1 MDIDNKFLYRN
12 ILGAIVGHL
21 LKREYTLLTHIH
33 RADKVLN
40 TGIAVVELIS
50 FIYSRKDTT
59 KGTPIHAK
67 SKASR
72 HLLDSNKIAFIDE
85 LFKRSD
91 GYYAGNK
98 SKQWRLTKLSEKIL
112 QQAINIMFD
121 RFDDIHN
128 TLIKCPINSGTYSSI
143 CSQHSGTLYKSV
155 TLDLNTIKGFSLRS
169 ILNLL
174 SLSVGYSSET
184 NSLLVSME
192 HTSNTDESL
201 GRTYNVFCRLKSS
214 ERNLLGYINYD
225 ISSALQTICL
235 QLIQGSESDYPTLT
249 KYATDKDYKDAL
261 RLSIS
266 RDLDIPIDDV
276 KQKLTAFANGGI
288 SGKDKHPMYIL
299 FQEESDRLR
308 REVLAYTAE
317 YNPWLLEQ
325 SIAQSKRNLPEDI
338 DWFSLEP
345 EDSQTMARNKSSVFF
360 FVWTYYE
367 MLIRKAMLECL
378 PDGIEVHDAVYSKMI
393 VDTNYLQ
400 DIVFERTG
408 YNITIS

>member
-1 MDIDNKFLYRN
+1 
-12 ILGAIVGHL
+12 
-21 LKREYTLLTHIH
+21 
-33 RADKVLN
+33 
-40 TGIAVVELIS
+40 
-50 FIYSRKDTT
+50 
-59 KGTPIHAK
+59 
-67 SKASR
+67 
-72 HLLDSNKIAFIDE
+72 
-85 LFKRSD
+85 
-91 GYYAGNK
+91 
-98 SKQWRLTKLSEKIL
+98 
-112 QQAINIMFD
+112 MFD

-155 TLDLNTIKGFSLRS
+155 SLDLNIIRGFSLRS

-174 SLSVGYSSET
+174 SLSVGYSADT

-214 ERNLLGYINYD
+214 DRKQLGYINYD

-235 QLIQGSESDYPTLT
+235 QLIGGSESDYPTLT
-249 KYATDKDYKDAL
+249 KYATDKGYKDAL
-261 RLSIS
+261 RASIS
-266 RDLDIPIDDV
+266 RDLKIPTDDV
-276 KQKLTAFANGGI
+276 KKKLTAFANGGV
-288 SGKDKHPMYIL
+288 SGKDKHPMYQV

-308 REVLAYTAE
+308 REVLAHTAE
-317 YNPWLLEQ
+317 HNPWLLEQ
-325 SIAQSKRNLPEDI
+325 SIAQSKRHLPEDI

-345 EDSQTMARNKSSVFF
+345 EDSQAMARNKSSVFF

-393 VDTNYLQ
+393 VDVKEIEYTILEEVGLKVV
-400 DIVFERTG
+400 IEREK
-408 YNITIS
+408 